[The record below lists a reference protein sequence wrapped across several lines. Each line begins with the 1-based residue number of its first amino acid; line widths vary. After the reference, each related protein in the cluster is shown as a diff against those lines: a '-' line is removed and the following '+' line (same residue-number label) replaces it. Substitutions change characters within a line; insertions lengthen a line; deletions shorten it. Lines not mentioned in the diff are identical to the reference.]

1 MEDEPFVFTP
11 TRKGPWVVEYVERL
25 FRRREDETEA
35 SPEARKYTLWERLV
49 WDSPLGSVIMLLALC
64 GLITVALGVL
74 GLFLGLISIGLV
86 WLWEIVLDLLS
97 LVGTALEFLYALLV
111 SLLDRA

>member
-11 TRKGPWVVEYVERL
+11 TGKGPWVVEYVERL

-49 WDSPLGSVIMLLALC
+49 WDSPLGSVIMLSLMFAVKLLGSRMGLQQAPKSVGGWRNGWRATGFETAVEQALMRGLA
-64 GLITVALGVL
+64 
-74 GLFLGLISIGLV
+74 
-86 WLWEIVLDLLS
+86 
-97 LVGTALEFLYALLV
+97 TA
-111 SLLDRA
+111 